1 MIAITEGMGFILRQA
16 VPNDGLLKILFVAI
30 GLRISLGGSDM
41 INVGKPIVIKII
53 SGAVAHAGS
62 QFR

>member
-1 MIAITEGMGFILRQA
+1 M
-16 VPNDGLLKILFVAI
+16 AI